1 MDLIIF
7 VGHLIP
13 GLQEN
18 DLDQKELPIFAD
30 STQKSFIE
38 LFVAPLQSKMNCHLA
53 ISLFT
58 FNRRTMLRRTF
69 GNIFTKGSLS
79 RNLHGHFDENINGNN
94 SNFCA
99 RDLFRFQL
107 FVSLVWT
114 VGVNLC
120 IINSHE
126 LGIALST
133 TNVDMHLHDFSVGK
147 KTVMTWWK
155 GEVDSKIRLYR
166 KCWNITALVNNG

>member
-1 MDLIIF
+1 MTWA
-7 VGHLIP
+7 
-13 GLQEN
+13 
-18 DLDQKELPIFAD
+18 K
-30 STQKSFIE
+30 KSCLFSRIQRRNLFE

-99 RDLFRFQL
+99 RDLFSFQL
-107 FVSLVWT
+107 FVSLV
-114 VGVNLC
+114 
-120 IINSHE
+120 
-126 LGIALST
+126 
-133 TNVDMHLHDFSVGK
+133 
-147 KTVMTWWK
+147 
-155 GEVDSKIRLYR
+155 
-166 KCWNITALVNNG
+166 